1 MINVS
6 VINGGRGAAGLI
18 KALLRKP
25 DINVT
30 SIVNAYDDGKSTGEI
45 RKFFGMLGPSDI
57 RKVQELMLP
66 INDPN
71 YHIYKKLFNH
81 RFSENIKRQ
90 EALNEIKNF
99 LDNDNAEL
107 VGLKLESSY
116 VRSHIKEF
124 LNNFVVCLN
133 TIEKLRE
140 VTFNFADCSIMNCI
154 FAGAFLHFKRNISD
168 STLFFG
174 KLFNLRGNVIAT
186 NIENKYL
193 VGLRENGEIL
203 YSEAEIVE
211 LRSNVRIERIYLLDE
226 PLPKNSFEN
235 LSTSEKRYYLNQ
247 HNCHVP
253 ISQSVA
259 LSLSQADV
267 IIYSAGTQHSSLYPS
282 YISTGLS
289 ESIANNKKALKI
301 FITNIGADYET
312 PKYKA
317 SDYIL
322 GAHKYLNLTDLRK
335 YSMEELFDFNLINK
349 SDNNTNCSS
358 YVKYDEES
366 FKNINVKRI
375 IKNYES
381 REFPGKHD
389 GDLLVKEILLLRE
402 RNNYIYD

>member
-1 MINVS
+1 MINIA

-18 KALLRKP
+18 AALLKKP
-25 DINVT
+25 NINVT

-57 RKVQELMLP
+57 RKVQALMLP
-66 INDPN
+66 KDDPN
-71 YHIYKKLFNH
+71 HKTYKALFNH
-81 RFSENIKRQ
+81 RFSEHIKRQ
-90 EALNEIKNF
+90 DAIDQIKSFLENE
-99 LDNDNAEL
+99 DSGL
-107 VGLKLESSY
+107 VGFKLESIY
-116 VRSHIKEF
+116 VRNHIKKF
-124 LNNFVVCLN
+124 LNNFLGCLYS
-133 TIEKLRE
+133 IEKLKNL
-140 VTFNFADCSIMNCI
+140 TFNFADCSIMNCI
-154 FAGAFLHFKRNISD
+154 YAGAFLYFKRNISD

-174 KLFNLRGNVIAT
+174 KLFNLQGNVIAT

-193 VGLRENGEIL
+193 VGLRENGEML

-226 PLPKNSFEN
+226 PLQKKAFEN
-235 LSTSEKRYYLNQ
+235 LTASEKRYYLNQ

-259 LSLSQADV
+259 LTLKQADL

-322 GAHKYLNLTDLRK
+322 GAYKYLNLTDLRK
-335 YSMEELFDFNLINK
+335 YSMEELFDYIFINK
-349 SDNNTNCSS
+349 SDNKVSS
-358 YVKYDEES
+358 TYVKYDES
-366 FKNINVKRI
+366 AFKDINVKKI
-375 IKNYES
+375 VKNYES

-389 GDLLVKEILLLRE
+389 GDLLVNEILLLRE
-402 RNNYIYD
+402 GSSYIFD